1 MHPGLGKSCWVA
13 ALLLAPQCYSALRQ
27 GTHFLAKLHLK
38 IDPQL
43 DKDIKK
49 GIAWSVH
56 AFTTFGIVAGFLAL
70 VAVLK
75 GDAFTAFVWLGV
87 ALFVDGVDGSLARK
101 ARVTEYTPN
110 FDGASLDLVI
120 DYFTY
125 VAVPALM
132 VYWFNMVPL
141 DIFFAG
147 STWSLIC
154 AVIIMAVSCYTFAN
168 VGMKS
173 SDYYFVGFPAIWNV
187 VVLYFYLF
195 NSGAVIN
202 FITIIALAI
211 LTFVPIKFVHPL
223 RVTHWRKITIPM
235 TVLWAAMTLSLIISK
250 KFPENFGV
258 VERVEQWLFGL
269 TSLYFA
275 WISLWRT
282 FVLGDKG
289 DEEEPADTSA

>member
-1 MHPGLGKSCWVA
+1 V
-13 ALLLAPQCYSALRQ
+13 
-27 GTHFLAKLHLK
+27 AKLNRNLS
-38 IDPQL
+38 ID
-43 DKDIKK
+43 KEIKK

-56 AFTTFGIVAGFLAL
+56 AFTTSGIVLGFLAL

-75 GDAFTAFVWLGV
+75 GDAVLAFVMLGL
-87 ALFVDGVDGSLARK
+87 ALFVDGVDGTLARK

-120 DYFTY
+120 DFFTY

-132 VYWFNMVPL
+132 IYWFNMVPVP
-141 DIFFAG
+141 FYFET
-147 STWSLIC
+147 STWSLI
-154 AVIIMAVSCYTFAN
+154 AGALIMAVSCYTFAN

-195 NSGAVIN
+195 NTGWLIN
-202 FITIIALAI
+202 LITVVVLSI
-211 LTFVPIKFVHPL
+211 LTFVPVKFVHPL
-223 RVTHWRKITIPM
+223 RVTHWRSITIPM
-235 TVLWAAMTLSLIISK
+235 TVVWAAMTLSLVISGRNPGYDDWIYK
-250 KFPENFGV
+250 LQLGIFS
-258 VERVEQWLFGL
+258 LC
-269 TSLYFA
+269 SLYFA

-289 DEEEPADTSA
+289 DEPEADAPAA

>member
-1 MHPGLGKSCWVA
+1 V
-13 ALLLAPQCYSALRQ
+13 
-27 GTHFLAKLHLK
+27 AKLHLN
-38 IDPQL
+38 PQL

-75 GDAFTAFVWLGV
+75 NDPFTAFVWLGV
-87 ALFVDGVDGSLARK
+87 ALFVDGIDGSLARK

-141 DIFFAG
+141 EWIFSG
-147 STWSLIC
+147 NTWSLIA
-154 AVIIMAVSCYTFAN
+154 AVTIMAVSCYTFAN

-173 SDYYFVGFPAIWNV
+173 SDYYFVGFPAIWNI
-187 VVLYFYLF
+187 VVLYFYLLDT
-195 NSGAVIN
+195 GA
-202 FITIIALAI
+202 ITNLIAVASLAV
-211 LTFVPIKFVHPL
+211 LTFLPVKFVHPL
-223 RVTHWRKITIPM
+223 RVTHWRSWTIPV
-235 TVLWAAMTLSLIISK
+235 TILWAAMTLSLIISK
-250 KFPENFGV
+250 KFPENDGI
-258 VERVEQWLFGL
+258 VEQIETWLFGL

-275 WISLWRT
+275 TISLWRT
-282 FVLGDKG
+282 FILGDKG
-289 DEEEPADTSA
+289 EDEVDADAEDTPPSAT

>member
-1 MHPGLGKSCWVA
+1 VSILPIK
-13 ALLLAPQCYSALRQ
+13 PN
-27 GTHFLAKLHLK
+27 
-38 IDPQL
+38 IDRE
-43 DKDIKK
+43 IKK

-56 AFTTFGIVAGFLAL
+56 AFTTSGIVLGFLAL

-75 GDAFTAFVWLGV
+75 GDATAAFMWLGL

-101 ARVTEYTPN
+101 ARVREYTPN

-120 DYFTY
+120 DFFTY

-132 VYWFNMVPL
+132 IYWFNMVPVPFWF
-141 DIFFAG
+141 DT
-147 STWSLIC
+147 STWSLV
-154 AVIIMAVSCYTFAN
+154 AGALIMAVSCYTFAN

-195 NSGAVIN
+195 NTGWLIN
-202 FITIIALAI
+202 LITVVGLSV
-211 LTFVPIKFVHPL
+211 LTFIPIKFVHPL
-223 RVTHWRKITIPM
+223 RVTHWREITVPI
-235 TVLWAAMTLSLIISK
+235 TVLWAAMALSLIISGRNPDYADVIYK
-250 KFPENFGV
+250 VQLV
-258 VERVEQWLFGL
+258 VFGL

-289 DEEEPADTSA
+289 EDQESDIPAA

>member
-1 MHPGLGKSCWVA
+1 V
-13 ALLLAPQCYSALRQ
+13 
-27 GTHFLAKLHLK
+27 AKLQIKL
-38 IDPQL
+38 DPQL

-87 ALFVDGVDGSLARK
+87 ALFVDGVDGSLARR
-101 ARVTEYTPN
+101 ARVAEYTPN

-132 VYWFNMVPL
+132 IYWFNMVPL
-141 DIFFAG
+141 DFLFSG
-147 STWSLIC
+147 STWSLIS

-173 SDYYFVGFPAIWNV
+173 SDYYFVGFPALWNV

-195 NSGAVIN
+195 ESGGIIN
-202 FITIIALAI
+202 FVTVMLLAV
-211 LTFVPIKFVHPL
+211 LTFIPVKFVHPL
-223 RVTHWRKITIPM
+223 RVTHWRGFTIPITI
-235 TVLWAAMTLSLIISK
+235 LWAAMAFSLILAK
-250 KFPENFGV
+250 RFPDQFGV
-258 VERVEQWLFGL
+258 VEKLELWIFGAA
-269 TSLYFA
+269 SVYFA

-282 FVLGDKG
+282 FILGDKG
-289 DEEEPADTSA
+289 DDDETPVSNA

>member
-1 MHPGLGKSCWVA
+1 LAKTYRGA
-13 ALLLAPQCYSALRQ
+13 ALV
-27 GTHFLAKLHLK
+27 AKIKLQ
-38 IDPQL
+38 PNL

-56 AFTTFGIVAGFLAL
+56 AFTTSGIVLGFLAL

-75 GDAFTAFVWLGV
+75 NDAVAAFMWLGL

-101 ARVTEYTPN
+101 ARVREYTPN

-120 DYFTY
+120 DFFTY

-132 VYWFNMVPL
+132 IYWFNMVSVPYFL
-141 DIFFAG
+141 DG
-147 STWSLIC
+147 STWSLI
-154 AVIIMAVSCYTFAN
+154 AGALVMAVSCYTFAN

-195 NSGAVIN
+195 NTGWLVNGITVVVLAVMT
-202 FITIIALAI
+202 FI
-211 LTFVPIKFVHPL
+211 PIKFVHPL
-223 RVTHWRKITIPM
+223 RVTHWREITIPM
-235 TVLWAAMTLSLIISK
+235 TVLWAAMTLSLIISGRNPNYDDWIYK
-250 KFPENFGV
+250 LQLV
-258 VERVEQWLFGL
+258 LFGL

-275 WISLWRT
+275 GISLWRT
-282 FVLGDKG
+282 FVLGDQG
-289 DEEEPADTSA
+289 EDESTDIPAA

>member
-1 MHPGLGKSCWVA
+1 V
-13 ALLLAPQCYSALRQ
+13 
-27 GTHFLAKLHLK
+27 AKLQLK
-38 IDPQL
+38 LDPQL

-132 VYWFNMVPL
+132 IYWFNMVPL
-141 DIFFAG
+141 DFLFSG

-195 NSGAVIN
+195 GSGAIVN
-202 FITIIALAI
+202 LLTILLLAV

-223 RVTHWRKITIPM
+223 RVTLWRKITIPM
-235 TVLWAAMTLSLIISK
+235 TVLWAAMTLSLILSK
-250 KFPENFGV
+250 KFPENFGW
-258 VERVEQWLFGL
+258 VERVEQWVFGL

-289 DEEEPADTSA
+289 DEDDAAEES

>member
-1 MHPGLGKSCWVA
+1 M
-13 ALLLAPQCYSALRQ
+13 
-27 GTHFLAKLHLK
+27 AKLQIKL
-38 IDPQL
+38 DPQL
-43 DKDIKK
+43 DKDIRK

-75 GDAFTAFVWLGV
+75 NDPFTAFVWLGV

-141 DIFFAG
+141 DFIFSG

-195 NSGAVIN
+195 GSGDIVNLVSILVLAV
-202 FITIIALAI
+202 

-223 RVTHWRKITIPM
+223 RVTLWRSITIPV
-235 TVLWAAMTLSLIISK
+235 TILWAAMTLSLIISK

-258 VERVEQWLFGL
+258 VERVEQWIFGL

-289 DEEEPADTSA
+289 EEEETTDASA

>member
-1 MHPGLGKSCWVA
+1 V
-13 ALLLAPQCYSALRQ
+13 
-27 GTHFLAKLHLK
+27 AKLQIK

-43 DKDIKK
+43 DKDIRK

-75 GDAFTAFVWLGV
+75 NDPFTAFVWLGV

-132 VYWFNMVPL
+132 IYWFNMVPL
-141 DIFFAG
+141 DFIFSG

-195 NSGAVIN
+195 GSGAIVNLIA
-202 FITIIALAI
+202 ILALAV

-223 RVTHWRKITIPM
+223 RVTLWRSITIPV
-235 TVLWAAMTLSLIISK
+235 TILWAAMTLSLIISK

-258 VERVEQWLFGL
+258 VERVEQWIFGL
-269 TSLYFA
+269 TSLYFL

-289 DEEEPADTSA
+289 EDEETSDASA

>member
-1 MHPGLGKSCWVA
+1 M
-13 ALLLAPQCYSALRQ
+13 
-27 GTHFLAKLHLK
+27 AKLQLK
-38 IDPQL
+38 LDPQL

-132 VYWFNMVPL
+132 IYWFNMVPL
-141 DIFFAG
+141 EGLYFTG
-147 STWSLIC
+147 STWSLIA

-173 SDYYFVGFPAIWNV
+173 NDYYFVGFPAIWNV

-195 NSGAVIN
+195 NTGPWTNLITVTGSGRADLCASQIR
-202 FITIIALAI
+202 ASLARDT
-211 LTFVPIKFVHPL
+211 LAQNHHSRDHFVGGHD
-223 RVTHWRKITIPM
+223 
-235 TVLWAAMTLSLIISK
+235 A
-250 KFPENFGV
+250 
-258 VERVEQWLFGL
+258 
-269 TSLYFA
+269 
-275 WISLWRT
+275 
-282 FVLGDKG
+282 
-289 DEEEPADTSA
+289 SA

>member
-1 MHPGLGKSCWVA
+1 M
-13 ALLLAPQCYSALRQ
+13 
-27 GTHFLAKLHLK
+27 AKLQIK

-43 DKDIKK
+43 DKDIRK

-75 GDAFTAFVWLGV
+75 NDPFTAFVWLGV

-141 DIFFAG
+141 DFIFSG

-195 NSGAVIN
+195 GSGAIVNLIS
-202 FITIIALAI
+202 ILALAV

-223 RVTHWRKITIPM
+223 RVTLWRSITIPV
-235 TVLWAAMTLSLIISK
+235 TILWAAMTLSLIISK

-258 VERVEQWLFGL
+258 VERVEQWIFGL

-289 DEEEPADTSA
+289 DDEETTDASA

>member
-1 MHPGLGKSCWVA
+1 M
-13 ALLLAPQCYSALRQ
+13 
-27 GTHFLAKLHLK
+27 AKLHLH
-38 IDPQL
+38 PNL
-43 DKDIKK
+43 DKDVKK

-56 AFTTFGIVAGFLAL
+56 AFTTSGIVLGFLAL

-75 GDAFTAFVWLGV
+75 NDAVAAFMWLGL
-87 ALFVDGVDGSLARK
+87 ALFVDGVDGTLARK

-120 DYFTY
+120 DIYTY

-132 VYWFNMVPL
+132 IYWFNMVAVPH
-141 DIFFAG
+141 FFEP
-147 STWSLIC
+147 STWSLM
-154 AVIIMAVSCYTFAN
+154 AGALIMAVSCYTFAN

-195 NSGAVIN
+195 NTGWLVNLITVIV
-202 FITIIALAI
+202 LSI

-223 RVTHWRKITIPM
+223 RVTHWRSITIPM
-235 TVLWAAMTLSLIISK
+235 TVVWALMTLSLVISGRNPDYDDWIYK
-250 KFPENFGV
+250 AQLGI
-258 VERVEQWLFGL
+258 FGL

-289 DEEEPADTSA
+289 DDHENDASAA

>member
-1 MHPGLGKSCWVA
+1 V
-13 ALLLAPQCYSALRQ
+13 
-27 GTHFLAKLHLK
+27 AKLPIHLN
-38 IDPQL
+38 PQL

-101 ARVTEYTPN
+101 ARVAEYTPN

-132 VYWFNMVPL
+132 IYWFNMVPL
-141 DIFFAG
+141 EGLYFSG
-147 STWSLIC
+147 STWSLTS

-173 SDYYFVGFPAIWNV
+173 SDYYFVGFPAVWNV

-195 NSGAVIN
+195 DTGPWIN
-202 FITIIALAI
+202 FVTVMVLAV

-223 RVTHWRKITIPM
+223 RVTHWRKL
-235 TVLWAAMTLSLIISK
+235 TVMVTVVWAATALSLILAK
-250 KFPENFGV
+250 KFPENFGF
-258 VERVEQWLFGL
+258 VEKIELWIFGAS
-269 TSLYFA
+269 SLYFV
-275 WISLWRT
+275 WLSVWRT
-282 FVLGDKG
+282 YVYADRDEA
-289 DEEEPADTSA
+289 DEEPDSTA